1 MELLKMRGNNNRTIG
16 DIIRKLMKNPKLA
29 GKLDELDALQVWE
42 ELVGEQICKYISDQ
56 KIYKGVLYVKLK
68 SAVVRNEL
76 SYKKTEF
83 ISQINQRIGKKLLT
97 DIVLK

>member
-1 MELLKMRGNNNRTIG
+1 MRGNNNRKVG

-29 GKLDELDALQVWE
+29 EKLDKLNALDAWE
-42 ELVGEQICKYISDQ
+42 EIIGVPISKYITDQ
-56 KIYKGVLYVKLK
+56 KIYKGILYVKLK

-76 SYKKTEF
+76 SYKKSNF
-83 ISQINQRIGKKLLT
+83 ITQINQKVGKKLIT

>member
-1 MELLKMRGNNNRTIG
+1 MRGNNNRKVG

-29 GKLDELDALQVWE
+29 EKLDKLNALDAWE
-42 ELVGEQICKYISDQ
+42 EIIGAPISKYITDQ
-56 KIYKGVLYVKLK
+56 KIYKGILYVKIK

-76 SYKKTEF
+76 SYKKSDF
-83 ISQINQRIGKKLLT
+83 ITQINQKVGKKLIT

>member
-56 KIYKGVLYVKLK
+56 KIHKGVLYVKLK

>member
-1 MELLKMRGNNNRTIG
+1 MRGNNNRTIG
-16 DIIRKLMKNPKLA
+16 EIIKKLMKKSKLA
-29 GKLDELDALQVWE
+29 GMLDELDALQMWE
-42 ELVGEQICKYISDQ
+42 ELVGEQICKYISNQ

-83 ISQINQRIGKKLLT
+83 ISRINQRIGKKLLD

>member
-1 MELLKMRGNNNRTIG
+1 MRGNNNRKVG

-29 GKLDELDALQVWE
+29 KKLDKLNALDAWE
-42 ELVGEQICKYISDQ
+42 EIIGSPLCKYITDQ
-56 KIYKGVLYVKLK
+56 KIHKGILYVKLK

-76 SYKKTEF
+76 SYKKSEF
-83 ISQINQRIGKKLLT
+83 IRQINQKIGKELIT

>member
-1 MELLKMRGNNNRTIG
+1 MRGNNNRKVG

-29 GKLDELDALQVWE
+29 EKLDKLNALDAWE
-42 ELVGEQICKYISDQ
+42 EIIGAPISKYITDQ
-56 KIYKGVLYVKLK
+56 KIYKGILYVKLK

-76 SYKKTEF
+76 SYKKSDF
-83 ISQINQRIGKKLLT
+83 ISQINQKVGKKLIT

>member
-1 MELLKMRGNNNRTIG
+1 MRGNNNRKVG

-29 GKLDELDALQVWE
+29 EKLDKLNALDAWE
-42 ELVGEQICKYISDQ
+42 EIIGAPISKYITDQ
-56 KIYKGVLYVKLK
+56 KIYKGILYVKLK

-76 SYKKTEF
+76 SYKKSNF
-83 ISQINQRIGKKLLT
+83 ITQINQKVGKKLIT

>member
-1 MELLKMRGNNNRTIG
+1 MRGNNNKILG
-16 DIIRKLMKNPKLA
+16 EIIKKLMKNPKIS
-29 GKLDELDALQVWE
+29 KRLDQLDAIDVWKE
-42 ELVGEQICKYISDQ
+42 IVGETIIKYITEQ
-56 KIYKGVLYVKLK
+56 KIYNNILYVKLK

-83 ISQINQRIGKKLLT
+83 INQINNKLGKEIIK